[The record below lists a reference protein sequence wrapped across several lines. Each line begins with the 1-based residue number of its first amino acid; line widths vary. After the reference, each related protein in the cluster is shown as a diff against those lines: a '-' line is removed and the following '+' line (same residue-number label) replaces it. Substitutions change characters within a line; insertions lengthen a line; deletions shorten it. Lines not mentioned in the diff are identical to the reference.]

1 MKTVTVP
8 NLLWYG
14 NEPRTLEFPDH
25 WEVSLL
31 QPPGFAR
38 PALDQAGIDQA
49 LASPVGSPPLEE
61 LAAGASEVA
70 ILFDD
75 ITRPTPVSRLLPPI
89 LGPLHAAGIP
99 RENIRLIPAL
109 GMHGAMNNIDF
120 RKKLGD
126 EVVRDYAIFNH
137 NPYENCEKV
146 GVSPSGIPIELNREF
161 MACDLKIGIGCIT
174 PHVHVGFGGGGK
186 IIMPGIASYETIKAF
201 HLEVP
206 ARDYSTLG
214 LGKIEGNVMHAE
226 VVDVCRMSGLRFKA
240 DALINDR
247 GEITDV
253 FAGDPVEA
261 HKAGVAAAREHYG
274 TPASAG
280 NDIVVVNA
288 YAKYNEMAICMMMA
302 LACVNFAPAG
312 TVVLIVDAPEG
323 QVCHYLLNRF
333 GKEYGGAAYIPRG
346 EPPGGINGIVCTAY
360 PSATMCDWFAS
371 AESVMVTDDW
381 SATLP
386 LLEERY
392 PGGATVAVIPD
403 GTMQYFKEA

>member
-14 NEPRTLEFPDH
+14 NEPRTLEFPERWD
-25 WEVSLL
+25 VSVLE
-31 QPPGFAR
+31 PPGFSK
-38 PALDQAGIDQA
+38 PALDDAGMLEA
-49 LASPVGSPPLEE
+49 LSSPIGSPTLAE

-75 ITRPTPVSRLLPPI
+75 ITRPTPVSRLLPHV
-89 LGPLHAAGIP
+89 LGPIHDAGIP
-99 RENIRLIPAL
+99 RRNVRFIPAL

-126 EVVRDYAIFNH
+126 DVVRDYAVFNY
-137 NPYENCEKV
+137 NPYENCADV
-146 GVSPSGIPIELNREF
+146 GVSPSGVPIQLNREF

-186 IIMPGIASYETIKAF
+186 MIMPGIASFETIKAF
-201 HLEVP
+201 HMEVP
-206 ARDYSTLG
+206 ARDFSSLG
-214 LGKIEGNVMHAE
+214 LGNIEGNVMHAE
-226 VVDVCRMSGLRFKA
+226 VTDVCRMSGLQFKV

-261 HKAGVAAAREHYG
+261 HRAGVAVAKEHYG
-274 TPASAG
+274 TRPSSG

-302 LACVNFAPAG
+302 LGCVNFAPAG
-312 TVVLIVDAPEG
+312 TVVLVVDAPEG

-333 GKEYGGAAYIPRG
+333 GKEYGGAGYIARA

-360 PSATMCDWFAS
+360 PSRTMCDWFVS
-371 AESVMVTDDW
+371 PESVTVTGDW

-392 PGGATVAVIPD
+392 PQGASVAVIPD